1 MRGLQVLECFGE
13 RDRDRG
19 LSLTE
24 IASRTG
30 IDTATVLRLL
40 TTYCVAGYLR
50 RDETT
55 NLYSLTARILR
66 LSQGITW
73 YQVLIEVARP
83 HLTDLRDHVSEVVHL
98 GVIEDNRVVYI
109 DKLEAAQS
117 VKLVSAV
124 GQIMP
129 LNTTALGKALLAARV
144 ASGGE
149 SLADYKEGFESRT
162 ARSLTSDKRLGD
174 ELKRTAERGY
184 SIDDMENEDGVLCV
198 GAPIFNRSG
207 VAIAALS
214 VSGPEYR
221 MRQHI
226 EDVGARC
233 SKVAEQIGAELRAY

>member
-1 MRGLQVLECFGE
+1 MRGLRVLECFGE

-24 IASRTG
+24 VANRTG

-73 YQVLIEVARP
+73 YQVLIEVARSP
-83 HLTDLRDHVSEVVHL
+83 LTELRDDVREVVHL
-98 GVIEDNRVVYI
+98 GVIEDNRVIYI
-109 DKLEAAQS
+109 DKLEAARS

-124 GQIMP
+124 GQNMP
-129 LNTTALGKALLAARV
+129 LNTTALGKALLASRAQN
-144 ASGGE
+144 GE
-149 SLADYKEGFESRT
+149 SLDMFKDQFEART
-162 ARSLTSDKRLGD
+162 TRSLTSSS
-174 ELKRTAERGY
+174 ELEAELHHAAERGY
-184 SIDDMENEDGVLCV
+184 SIDDMENQDGVVCV
-198 GAPIFNRSG
+198 GAPILDRSG

-221 MRQHI
+221 MRERI
-226 EDVGARC
+226 DEIGPRC
-233 SKVAEQIGAELRAY
+233 SKVAHEISAELRAY